1 MAFKMKGMS
10 FGEGTSPNK
19 KINTT
24 SSFYGKRG
32 IQTGESKQQYRDRQR
47 VERIYSGMKNKTSY
61 EDVAKKLQKG
71 DAFKAGKTKDATNTI
86 ITGGPKIKKTTTTPK
101 VAPKKPTPKVTTTK
115 TTTPKTKSPSGF
127 GAAFNAARKSGKRTF
142 KFNDKL
148 YTTRQKGESKQAFE
162 AKFKKPSSSV
172 AKTKVTPIRRDKTKV
187 TAPKINIKKK
197 NGGKKVGVKFPIGR
211 KV

>member
-10 FGEGTSPNK
+10 FGKGTSPNK

-24 SSFYGKRG
+24 SSFYGKKG
-32 IQTGESKQQYRDRQR
+32 IQREESKQQYKDRQR

-61 EDVAKKLQKG
+61 EDVAKKLQRG
-71 DAFKAGKTKDATNTI
+71 DAFKAGKTKDMTSTI
-86 ITGGPKIKKTTTTPK
+86 ITGGPKIKKTKPTTPK
-101 VAPKKPTPKVTTTK
+101 VTPKKPTSKVATTK

-127 GAAFNAARKSGKRTF
+127 GAAFSSARKSGKRTF

-162 AKFKKPSSSV
+162 AKFKKPSV
-172 AKTKVTPIRRDKTKV
+172 AKPKVTPTRRDKTKV

>member
-1 MAFKMKGMS
+1 MKGMS
-10 FGEGTSPNK
+10 FGKGTSPNK

-24 SSFYGKRG
+24 SSFYGKGG
-32 IQTGESKQQYRDRQR
+32 IQTGESKQQYRDRKR

-101 VAPKKPTPKVTTTK
+101 VAPKKPTSKVATTK

-127 GAAFNAARKSGKRTF
+127 GAAFSAARKSGKRTF

-162 AKFKKPSSSV
+162 AKFKKPSV
-172 AKTKVTPIRRDKTKV
+172 TKPKV
-187 TAPKINIKKK
+187 TAPKINIKNK
-197 NGGKKVGVKFPIGR
+197 NGSKKVGVKFPIGR